1 MCYNWAGGNNPMS
14 EKPRLKIHPLLA
26 VACAVII
33 VAGMQAI
40 APVLNLFLVALLLAV
55 SILPLLTLMLKRGW
69 SKALAL
75 SLTILFVVV
84 IWASLTAM
92 LGLAINNMAGKV
104 PFYKERITES
114 YQSGLKFIE
123 SKGINIADIESP
135 ELFSPDKLLSIG
147 STFLEGILSTFGN
160 FFFMLLLMIFILIQ
174 FSDMHVKA
182 ERKEYGQD
190 SWQSRFGEIAN
201 DLKKYISITAV
212 SGLIAAAA
220 NVALLLILGVDFA
233 IMWGFLSFLFSFI
246 PNIGFILSVVPPALI
261 ALLEFGWIH
270 CVIVVVGFIV
280 INTIV
285 DNIVKPRFLGKEFN
299 ISILMVFLSLLFW
312 GWVLGAIGAILGVPM
327 TMAVKKIIVFMN
339 KDVDAQDNIAT
350 PQSKPESDG

>member
-1 MCYNWAGGNNPMS
+1 MS
-14 EKPRLKIHPLLA
+14 EKPRLNIHPLLA

-33 VAGMQAI
+33 VAGMHAI

-55 SILPLLTLMLKRGW
+55 SILPLLTVMLKRGW
-69 SKALAL
+69 SKAIAL

-84 IWASLTAM
+84 IWASMTAI
-92 LGLAINNMAGKV
+92 LGLAINNIAGKV

-114 YQSGLKFIE
+114 YQSGLMFIE
-123 SKGINIADIESP
+123 SKGINIADIESL

-174 FSDMHVKA
+174 FSDIHVKA

-190 SWQSRFGEIAN
+190 SWQSRFSEIAN
-201 DLKKYISITAV
+201 DLKKYISITAI
-212 SGLIAAAA
+212 SGLIAAIA
-220 NVALLLILGVDFA
+220 NVALLLVLGVDFA
-233 IMWGFLSFLFSFI
+233 IMWGFLSFLFGFI

-312 GWVLGAIGAILGVPM
+312 GWVLGPIGAILGVPM

-339 KDVDAQDNIAT
+339 KDTNAQNNIAT
-350 PQSKPESDG
+350 PQSRPESDG